1 MRPSPLVAAVLM
13 AFLSGAAGA
22 EPPSPQASAS
32 PAGSPAGGGSWVEST
47 SREDFFIVNFPGQP
61 TVSSITYQTE
71 YDIKL
76 PARVY
81 TVVSGSNRYTVTVVD
96 YSSAERMHTDR
107 VKGCQGYPD
116 TCTNR
121 GPNELRGALD
131 FAVSRFLQRDAKV
144 TYYAYTDTDR
154 VEGRRI
160 QLTNADQ
167 SRTFVAIYMHEN
179 RLYIL
184 DGTVTGAT
192 PPPALFQQSL
202 GFFDNDGI
210 RVRYLTVYRHGY
222 PPPPREETR
231 GRLAGC

>member
-13 AFLSGAAGA
+13 SFLSVPTGA
-22 EPPSPQASAS
+22 EPASPQ
-32 PAGSPAGGGSWVEST
+32 GSPGSGAQASGGSWIEYV
-47 SREDFFIVNFPGQP
+47 SRQDFFIVNFPGQP
-61 TVSSITYQTE
+61 TVRDITYETE
-71 YDIKL
+71 YGIKL

-81 TVVSGSNRYTVTVVD
+81 TVDSGSNRYAVTVVD
-96 YSSAERMHTDR
+96 YSPADRIHTER

-131 FAVSRFLQRDAKV
+131 FAVSNYIQRAGRV
-144 TYYAYTDTDR
+144 TYYAYADTDR

>member
-1 MRPSPLVAAVLM
+1 MRPSSLVAAALM
-13 AFLSGAAGA
+13 AFLSGPAGA
-22 EPPSPQASAS
+22 EPPSRQ
-32 PAGSPAGGGSWVEST
+32 GGGGSARAASAGASWVEYT
-47 SREDFFIVNFPGQP
+47 SRQDFFIVNFPGQP
-61 TVSSITYQTE
+61 TVNDVTYQTE
-71 YDIKL
+71 YGIDL

-81 TVVSGSNRYTVTVVD
+81 TVASGSNRYTVTVVD
-96 YSSAERMHTDR
+96 YSSAERMHTER
-107 VKGCQGYPD
+107 VRGCQGYPD

-131 FAVSRFLQRDAKV
+131 FAVSRYLQRDGRV
-144 TYYAYTDTDR
+144 TYYAYADTDR